1 MTFLKLYQQRPTAS
15 DKKYQKKHLPGK
27 ILQSL
32 LFKGARV
39 LDITTMLWAGDG
51 RRPFHSASV
60 K

>member
-39 LDITTMLWAGDG
+39 LYITIMLWAGDG
-51 RRPFHSASV
+51 RRSIP
-60 K
+60 

>member
-1 MTFLKLYQQRPTAS
+1 MTFLKLYLQRPTAS
-15 DKKYQKKHLPGK
+15 NKKKHLPGK

-51 RRPFHSASV
+51 RRPIP
-60 K
+60 